1 MQTANNPQMYF
12 KMFLYLFVTMVISFL
27 SLLDTVTDVDAM
39 SKLEWFKLF
48 SKASVPALISL
59 KAYLDT
65 SSSTNIEVEK
75 DN

>member
-1 MQTANNPQMYF
+1 MQNANNGQIYL
-12 KMFLYLFVTMVISFL
+12 KMFLYIFVTMVISFL
-27 SLLDTVTDVDAM
+27 SLLDTVTNVDAM
-39 SKLEWFKLF
+39 TKLEWFKLV

-65 SSSTNIEVEK
+65 SSSVNTEVKK

>member
-1 MQTANNPQMYF
+1 MQTANNGQMYL

-27 SLLDTVTDVDAM
+27 SLLDTVTNPDAM
-39 SKLEWFKLF
+39 TKLEWFKLI

-65 SSSTNIEVEK
+65 SSSANIEVKK